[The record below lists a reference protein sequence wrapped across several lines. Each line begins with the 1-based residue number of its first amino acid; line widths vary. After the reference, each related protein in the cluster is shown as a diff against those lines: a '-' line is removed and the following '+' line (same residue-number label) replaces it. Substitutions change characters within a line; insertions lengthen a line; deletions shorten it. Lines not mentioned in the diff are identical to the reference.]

1 MVISNKA
8 ALPKYQEI
16 RSFLMER
23 LSSGAYKP
31 GDRFYSEN
39 ELAEKF
45 STTNLT
51 VRQAM
56 ALLEQDKFIER
67 KRGSGTFVRK
77 LPNRP
82 SRLKITDHCT
92 IGILTGNIELTN
104 NLAFGRVITSLHK
117 CASENGY
124 MLYLSHNH
132 IQSLIDAQVEG
143 IITIGIFE
151 PDDIKI
157 LEKSHIPV
165 AGIGLNVAGNFP
177 VISTDFEQE
186 GRDVARYFHSRKL
199 NRIAVIGAGA
209 DAIIVSS
216 MLPAMRKETNKIPGM
231 ILDEFV
237 NPPEGECLCTKAII
251 NKSKPDALFLLNWMS
266 ISPVLSA
273 LDELK
278 LRIPEDISILV
289 HGENA
294 LALHTRVPLSIV
306 RSDIAVGCR
315 KIMEV
320 LLKIIKTGKVES
332 SHYYYDQEILNL
344 GSIKDKNNGEC

>member
-1 MVISNKA
+1 
-8 ALPKYQEI
+8 
-16 RSFLMER
+16 
-23 LSSGAYKP
+23 
-31 GDRFYSEN
+31 
-39 ELAEKF
+39 
-45 STTNLT
+45 
-51 VRQAM
+51 
-56 ALLEQDKFIER
+56 
-67 KRGSGTFVRK
+67 
-77 LPNRP
+77 
-82 SRLKITDHCT
+82 
-92 IGILTGNIELTN
+92 
-104 NLAFGRVITSLHK
+104 
-117 CASENGY
+117 

-177 VISTDFEQE
+177 VISTDFDQE
-186 GRDVARYFHSRKL
+186 GREIINYFHRRKL
-199 NRIAVIGAGA
+199 NRIAVIGAGPEA
-209 DAIIVSS
+209 TTASR
-216 MLPAMRKETNKIPGM
+216 MLPTMREETEKIPGM
-231 ILDEFV
+231 TLNEFV

-251 NKSKPDALFLLNWMS
+251 KKSKPDALFLLNWMS

-344 GSIKDKNNGEC
+344 GSIKD